1 MWELIRAN
9 KRDSVLL
16 MVLMALVL
24 LTLGLVIGLA
34 VVGPQGGLIGVGI
47 AVAVWLLLA
56 LISFSSGDQILLAA
70 SGARPV
76 THDVHPQL
84 FNVVEEMKIAAGLP
98 AMPKI
103 YIINDPAPN
112 AFATGR
118 SPQSASIAVT
128 AGLLG
133 RLNRDELQGVVA
145 HEMSHILHRD
155 ILYVMLAGVMLG
167 GVVLI
172 SQIFFRG
179 MFRGSLGFNRRYSS
193 DSRGGG
199 QAQLVIAVV
208 AVLAA
213 ILAPLM
219 ARLLYFA
226 LSRRRE
232 YLADAGAARLTR
244 YPEGLAS
251 ALEKIATDPAPQL
264 AAAND
269 ATAPMYIV
277 NPFKR
282 RGKMDL
288 SAWTSTHPP
297 IAERIRVLRSMSQG
311 LLQGLRPGV
320 RHREPI
326 PGIPFPSPRSRRNR
340 SPIRPAQA
348 ETAGQEKTQ
357 RQAHQIGDIMRK
369 VNGFLFLTCACGL
382 KIKIPPDFKAN
393 AVECPRCRRTLPL
406 ATAASTGRPEP
417 AQRKRSH
424 LLDGT
429 FSLRPLG
436 LRCSDSGE
444 AYLRRLGSFPP
455 LAYDILHLLALQKRF
470 EPVGLDVREVHKQVF
485 ASVVGCDETK
495 TLLRIE
501 PLHLAATH
509 NPAPFSPRYYRNQ
522 TR

>member
-1 MWELIRAN
+1 MWELIQAN

-24 LTLGLVIGLA
+24 LTLGVVIGLA
-34 VVGPQGGLIGVGI
+34 VVGPQGGLIGAGI
-47 AVAVWLLLA
+47 ALAIWLLLT

-70 SGARPV
+70 SRAQPV

-118 SPQSASIAVT
+118 SPKSASLAVT

-155 ILYVMLAGVMLG
+155 ILYVTLAGVMLG

-172 SQIFFRG
+172 SQIFLRG
-179 MFRGSLGFNRRYSS
+179 MFHGSLGFNRRYSS

-199 QAQLVIAVV
+199 QAQLVIAVL
-208 AVLAA
+208 AILAA

-269 ATAPMYIV
+269 ATAPMYII
-277 NPFKR
+277 NPFKK

-297 IAERIRVLRSMSQG
+297 IAERVRILRGMSQG
-311 LLQGLRPGV
+311 A
-320 RHREPI
+320 
-326 PGIPFPSPRSRRNR
+326 SYKDY
-340 SPIRPAQA
+340 AQA
-348 ETAGQEKTQ
+348 FAAVSHSRNPVPIAAITKEQVAI
-357 RQAHQIGDIMRK
+357 RQAQTEVTKQEWTPKQIRQIGDIMRR

-382 KIKIPPDFKAN
+382 KIKVPPDFKAH

-406 ATAASTGRPEP
+406 QTAAPSQ
-417 AQRKRSH
+417 A
-424 LLDGT
+424 
-429 FSLRPLG
+429 
-436 LRCSDSGE
+436 
-444 AYLRRLGSFPP
+444 
-455 LAYDILHLLALQKRF
+455 
-470 EPVGLDVREVHKQVF
+470 
-485 ASVVGCDETK
+485 
-495 TLLRIE
+495 
-501 PLHLAATH
+501 
-509 NPAPFSPRYYRNQ
+509 
-522 TR
+522 